1 MHREDFPILN
11 QDLIYF
17 DNGATTL
24 KPYSMIEA
32 VTDYYSNYT
41 ANAHRGDYDNSLK
54 VDTKYEGTRKLVR
67 DFIGAKSTREI
78 VFTSGSTDSLNR
90 IVFGYFKNYLKEGD
104 EVLVTTSEHASNLLP
119 WFELADMIGIKIK
132 YIPLNDNQE
141 VTIENVKKTITD
153 RTKVISIAHITNV
166 IGDIRPIKDIIE
178 LAHKNDILCVID
190 GAQSVPHIKVDVR
203 DYDMD
208 FLIFLAIKSGVQ
220 QVEEL
225 YNGKGR

>member
-90 IVFGYFKNYLKEGD
+90 IVFGYFMKYL
-104 EVLVTTSEHASNLLP
+104 L
-119 WFELADMIGIKIK
+119 
-132 YIPLNDNQE
+132 
-141 VTIENVKKTITD
+141 
-153 RTKVISIAHITNV
+153 
-166 IGDIRPIKDIIE
+166 
-178 LAHKNDILCVID
+178 
-190 GAQSVPHIKVDVR
+190 
-203 DYDMD
+203 
-208 FLIFLAIKSGVQ
+208 Q
-220 QVEEL
+220 QVNML
-225 YNGKGR
+225 LIYYHGLN